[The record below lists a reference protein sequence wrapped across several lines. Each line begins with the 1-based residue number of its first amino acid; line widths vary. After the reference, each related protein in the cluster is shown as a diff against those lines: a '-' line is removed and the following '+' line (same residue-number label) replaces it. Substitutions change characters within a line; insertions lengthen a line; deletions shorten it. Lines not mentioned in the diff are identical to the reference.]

1 MNWSTEGGD
10 LRVAHFLGLHG
21 LQVIPLF
28 ALGFHRFRPKS
39 AAMLTALFSLLY
51 VATFTAVLIQ
61 ALSGHPLLGV
71 V

>member
-1 MNWSTEGGD
+1 
-10 LRVAHFLGLHG
+10 
-21 LQVIPLF
+21 
-28 ALGFHRFRPKS
+28 
-39 AAMLTALFSLLY
+39 MLTALFSLLY